1 MSSPATRLLASDL
14 ARSVLRGAS
23 HGFAYLA
30 YGYDPVRE
38 ATYPRLGFNGVIR
51 DPQAGGYL
59 LGNGYRAYST
69 VLMRFCSP
77 DRLSP
82 FADGGMN
89 SYGYCAGDPIN
100 HEDPRGAF
108 KQALQRRSVD
118 LGQLSDLPKST
129 RVDRVSSVHHT
140 ETEALQLRYPGY
152 SDLIN
157 EVTTHNALSIARTLP
172 SPDRIAGA
180 MAGFTLPNAGITSD
194 DRDLLADL
202 VRQLHRAVVASRN
215 YVAAPNTT
223 NQATMREQIN
233 DYSKGKEVLID
244 YLVRKMEPVREI
256 S

>member
-82 FADGGMN
+82 FATGGIN
-89 SYGYCAGDPIN
+89 AYAYCEGDPVN
-100 HEDPRGAF
+100 HTDPEGSRRLSIVRNEIFPELA
-108 KQALQRRSVD
+108 KTQRALRIAQ
-118 LGQLSDLPKST
+118 QLPDAATPPRLTMTFPATTSEGIST
-129 RVDRVSSVHHT
+129 THQGR
-140 ETEALQLRYPGY
+140 
-152 SDLIN
+152 IN
-157 EVTTHNALSIARTLP
+157 EVQNAGSNLMSAANQLVNTPSQQSLRTWELQLDSYQRLRMTLINDLQNEANALRDMQTEILLP
-172 SPDRIAGA
+172 P
-180 MAGFTLPNAGITSD
+180 
-194 DRDLLADL
+194 
-202 VRQLHRAVVASRN
+202 
-215 YVAAPNTT
+215 
-223 NQATMREQIN
+223 NQA
-233 DYSKGKEVLID
+233 D
-244 YLVRKMEPVREI
+244 
-256 S
+256 

>member
-1 MSSPATRLLASDL
+1 MSSPVTRLLASDL

-23 HGFAYLA
+23 HGFAYSA

-38 ATYPRLGFNGVIR
+38 SPCLRLGFNGVMR
-51 DPQAGGYL
+51 DPQAAVYL
-59 LGNGYRAYST
+59 LGNGHRAYNP

-77 DRLSP
+77 DKLSP
-82 FADGGMN
+82 FVDGGVN

-100 HEDPRGAF
+100 HADPRGAF

-129 RVDRVSSVHHT
+129 QVDRVSSIHHT
-140 ETEALQLRYPGY
+140 EMDTLQLRYPGH

-157 EVTTHNALSIARTLP
+157 QVTTQNALSSAHTLP
-172 SPDRIAGA
+172 NSDRIDGTV
-180 MAGFTLPNAGITSD
+180 AGFTLPNVGITSD
-194 DRDLLADL
+194 DRDLLEDV
-202 VRQLHRAVVASRN
+202 VRQLHRAVEASRN
-215 YVAAPNTT
+215 YVAAPNAT

-233 DYSKGKEVLID
+233 DYSKGKKVLID